1 MASSRRPG
9 KRRRDAGLL
18 QLAGAM
24 HGERAAVAWRGGRRA
39 RWWSK
44 AGRSPRG
51 GRRAPAEQRGKPAST
66 WAERCGGRRGEQV
79 SGECAGER
87 LDLDAVETSVFS
99 PTEFLSFPGA
109 SIQERTSFLN
119 QETVSSNLPLFPHL
133 FTCHVT
139 FYAYV
144 APYLI
149 EIETTI
155 NTHWDCPK
163 PCSDTW
169 GFD

>member
-1 MASSRRPG
+1 
-9 KRRRDAGLL
+9 
-18 QLAGAM
+18 M
-24 HGERAAVAWRGGRRA
+24 HGERAAVAWRTASALVEQSRA
-39 RWWSK
+39 VAAWRPT
-44 AGRSPRG
+44 RP
-51 GRRAPAEQRGKPAST
+51 PAEQRGKPAST

-87 LDLDAVETSVFS
+87 LDAVETSGFS

-119 QETVSSNLPLFPHL
+119 QETVSSNLTLFPHL

-149 EIETTI
+149 EIETII
-155 NTHWDCPK
+155 NTHWDCPHGGIAECGTDALRFGLISYSSQVIMT
-163 PCSDTW
+163 PS
-169 GFD
+169 

>member
-1 MASSRRPG
+1 
-9 KRRRDAGLL
+9 
-18 QLAGAM
+18 
-24 HGERAAVAWRGGRRA
+24 
-39 RWWSK
+39 
-44 AGRSPRG
+44 
-51 GRRAPAEQRGKPAST
+51 
-66 WAERCGGRRGEQV
+66 V

-87 LDLDAVETSVFS
+87 LDAVETSGFS

-119 QETVSSNLPLFPHL
+119 QETVSSNLTLFPHL

-149 EIETTI
+149 EIETII
-155 NTHWDCPK
+155 NTHWDCPHGGIAECGTDALRFGLISYSSQVIMT
-163 PCSDTW
+163 PS
-169 GFD
+169 